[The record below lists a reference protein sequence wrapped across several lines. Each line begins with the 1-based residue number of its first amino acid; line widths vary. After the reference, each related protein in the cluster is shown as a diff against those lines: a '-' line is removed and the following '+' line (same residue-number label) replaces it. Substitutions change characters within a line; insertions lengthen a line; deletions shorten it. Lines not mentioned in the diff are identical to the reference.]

1 MTALRDRTSVVSEL
15 LHGVVVGAVLLALG
29 ESIAMAAA
37 TATVFFALRA
47 IGYAI
52 QQTIGD
58 YTDHVLLGCGILI
71 GVASLARSPV
81 GVLWLIGGALI
92 GGWLLVDGVQQLR
105 YGRTR
110 EQSVAPLV
118 ADGNG
123 PIRGF
128 LRALLGR
135 LLVPF
140 TLSRTAD
147 AGR

>member
-1 MTALRDRTSVVSEL
+1 MSALRDRSSVVSEL
-15 LHGVVVGAVLLALG
+15 LRGGVVGVTLLALG
-29 ESIAMAAA
+29 ESTTMAVA
-37 TATVFFALRA
+37 TAAGFLALRA
-47 IGYAI
+47 IGSAI
-52 QQTIGD
+52 QQAIGD
-58 YTDHVLLGCGILI
+58 YADNVLLGGGILI
-71 GVASLARSPV
+71 GVGYLTRTEV
-81 GVLWLIGGALI
+81 GVSWLVGGALV

-128 LRALLGR
+128 VRALLGR
-135 LLVPF
+135 LLAPV

-147 AGR
+147 VSR

>member
-1 MTALRDRTSVVSEL
+1 MTALRDRSTAVSEL
-15 LHGVVVGAVLLALG
+15 LRGGVVGAMLLVLG
-29 ESIAMAAA
+29 ESTTMAAG
-37 TATVFFALRA
+37 TAAGVMLFRA

-52 QQTIGD
+52 QQAIGD
-58 YTDHVLLGCGILI
+58 YADHVLLGGGILI
-71 GVASLARSPV
+71 GVGYLARTSV
-81 GVLWLIGGALI
+81 GPLWLVGGALI

-110 EQSVAPLV
+110 DQSVAPLV

-128 LRALLGR
+128 VRALLGR
-135 LLVPF
+135 LLAPV

-147 AGR
+147 VSR

>member
-1 MTALRDRTSVVSEL
+1 MTALPDRTTVVSEL
-15 LHGVVVGAVLLALG
+15 FRAGVVGAALLALG
-29 ESIAMAAA
+29 ESMAMAAG
-37 TATVFFALRA
+37 TAAGFLALRA
-47 IGYAI
+47 LGDAI
-52 QQTIGD
+52 QRVVGD
-58 YTDHVLLGCGILI
+58 YADHVLLGGAILV
-71 GVASLARSPV
+71 GVALLARSGI
-81 GVLWLIGGALI
+81 GVSWVVGGALV

-110 EQSVAPLV
+110 DQSVAPLV

-135 LLVPF
+135 LLAPI

-147 AGR
+147 VSR